1 MTASAPR
8 PCIDQRRSAIPL
20 AEGVLARIS
29 EAAMSVAIISL
40 FQDGGSPLSA
50 WATTLW
56 IALEALRQTR
66 SLPWSWGLVA
76 ILLLNLRGIVR
87 SDGPQPISHMDWVLI
102 IAAFL
107 VGFGR
112 SSLAWRRSAALACC
126 ACMAGVLLK
135 GPEVWEF
142 AWWGIAY
149 KLPTLT
155 QNQTALLAGFCTMAG
170 IQALLLGR
178 RRIWLLLMVPCVV
191 GCLVLV
197 RATSSRA
204 GLGLVPISLLLA
216 LAVNGR
222 SQLWNW
228 SSQWLRK
235 AWPWLLPLPW
245 IGLAG
250 LLLLRG
256 VRWSQLASLYGSE
269 NALNDLGRIHVYRCY
284 LGLPFLGENRL
295 LYGVGYQNSWQKW
308 CTAEV
313 IGRPLSHAHNL
324 LLQIW
329 GDTGAISSAF
339 VLVCLGLMLRR
350 LWQNGKDFHTKNL
363 AGLATSSAF
372 IYLLGF
378 NMVELGMMKVPILTA
393 LFGYFLASIFYSD
406 QPLNPHPGSPHPCGP
421 QTD

>member
-295 LYGVGYQNSWQKW
+295 LYGVGYQNSW
-308 CTAEV
+308 AEMV
-313 IGRPLSHAHNL
+313 HGRSDWPSPEPCPQPAAA
-324 LLQIW
+324 
-329 GDTGAISSAF
+329 D
-339 VLVCLGLMLRR
+339 LGRHR
-350 LWQNGKDFHTKNL
+350 SDFFGIR
-363 AGLATSSAF
+363 AGLPGPDAAAPVAERKGFSHEKPRRPGHQQR
-372 IYLLGF
+372 IYLFAWLQYGGTRDDESPDSDGS
-378 NMVELGMMKVPILTA
+378 VRILS
-393 LFGYFLASIFYSD
+393 GIDFLQRSTPQSTSRLTT
-406 QPLNPHPGSPHPCGP
+406 PLRAAN
-421 QTD
+421 